1 MTTVLKE
8 RELRLL
14 QPVRGTHDVL
24 PKEMRTYRYVSDTSR
39 DIAERYGFDEMAT
52 PIFEFS
58 SVFKRT
64 LGEVSDIVSKEMYS
78 FIDKGGDEITLRPEN
93 TAGVAR
99 CFISHKLAQHVPVKF
114 FYSGP
119 MFRHERPQKG
129 RLRQFHQIGV
139 EYIGA
144 VGPQAD
150 IETIAV
156 GEQILDALGVRDQTV
171 LELNSLGDFESR
183 QRYRDELVTFF
194 NDHKSELS
202 EDSNRRLVENPLRIL
217 DSKDR
222 GDRKLLVDAPV
233 FEDFLNTRSNEF
245 WAEVKAGLDLLSIKY
260 KINQHLVRGLDYYCH
275 TAFEFKTDQLGAQ
288 SAVLAGGRYDGLIE
302 TLGGHPTP
310 GIGWA
315 AGVER
320 LAMLAIG
327 APEPRRPIAVIPIG
341 NLASSTALKL
351 SSDLR
356 HAGFKVDLE
365 EDGSLKKRM
374 RRANKVGAI
383 VAILLGDEELEKGV
397 VTIRDMESGCQET
410 VPTKSLVSWLSNK
423 L

>member
-1 MTTVLKE
+1 M
-8 RELRLL
+8 
-14 QPVRGTHDVL
+14 
-24 PKEMRTYRYVSDTSR
+24 
-39 DIAERYGFDEMAT
+39 
-52 PIFEFS
+52 
-58 SVFKRT
+58 
-64 LGEVSDIVSKEMYS
+64 
-78 FIDKGGDEITLRPEN
+78 
-93 TAGVAR
+93 
-99 CFISHKLAQHVPVKF
+99 
-114 FYSGP
+114 
-119 MFRHERPQKG
+119 
-129 RLRQFHQIGV
+129 
-139 EYIGA
+139 
-144 VGPQAD
+144 
-150 IETIAV
+150 
-156 GEQILDALGVRDQTV
+156 
-171 LELNSLGDFESR
+171 
-183 QRYRDELVTFF
+183 
-194 NDHKSELS
+194 
-202 EDSNRRLVENPLRIL
+202 
-217 DSKDR
+217 
-222 GDRKLLVDAPV
+222 
-233 FEDFLNTRSNEF
+233 
-245 WAEVKAGLDLLSIKY
+245 
-260 KINQHLVRGLDYYCH
+260 
-275 TAFEFKTDQLGAQ
+275 
-288 SAVLAGGRYDGLIE
+288 IE